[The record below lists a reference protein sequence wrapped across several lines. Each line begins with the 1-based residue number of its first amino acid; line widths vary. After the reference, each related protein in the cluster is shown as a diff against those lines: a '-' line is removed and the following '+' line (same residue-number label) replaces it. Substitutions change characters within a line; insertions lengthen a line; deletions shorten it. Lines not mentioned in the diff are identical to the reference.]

1 MRMQMIIKGLIYK
14 CGDELL
20 RPHFS
25 GYYYAVDCTEYKT
38 AKQIRQEYDKE
49 TAKNFIK
56 NSLCLTYAG
65 VKYFECEY
73 SPFNVEDFEPLSDI
87 SDISFYDE
95 ETDFD

>member
-1 MRMQMIIKGLIYK
+1 MWRRTTETALLGL
-14 CGDELL
+14 LL
-20 RPHFS
+20 CSRLHN
-25 GYYYAVDCTEYKT
+25 KT

-73 SPFNVEDFEPLSDI
+73 SPFNVEDFEPLSNI
-87 SDISFYDE
+87 SDINFYDTD
-95 ETDFD
+95 TDFN